1 MENNFNITSGSVSDR
16 GLSEKRPENEDSY
29 LVLEEHGIYAVA
41 DGVGGAQAGD
51 VASQMAVEIL
61 GEAFINQKDEQDA
74 EDVMRAAIEQANSAI
89 YQMANDLP
97 QLSSMATTVV
107 ALHINGNIATIGH
120 VGDSRAYRR
129 DSNGTLLRETDDHS
143 VVEEEVRAGRMTPE
157 QAANHPSKNVI
168 SRALGAESD
177 VDIDLRT
184 IMLEPGTTF
193 LLCSDGIT
201 RHIDD
206 FELTSFLGMDAEPA
220 EICARL
226 KDLCYDRGAEDNLT
240 AVVVRVAGEPAQQYS
255 TAAAGAGE
263 VEEMTVA
270 SARAAFADE
279 DDASDEEFSNGDT
292 ISITEDELDDQS
304 YLMEDPDEE
313 VLVEDTKERLADYSS
328 SSLKVPAQL
337 DPQPEPVRP
346 APPVRS
352 TAYIARDVEVTST
365 GSGNRLL
372 SALLFLLLGGVLGA
386 GGYYFWLAS
395 QPEAPAPVET
405 PVLTEMKST
414 NPPLTAFEE
423 SRRLVDKN
431 PQAYLNSAPTPQ
443 DAPDY
448 FLVGRAQMLMG
459 KYWEAK
465 RSFTMARD
473 RLATVDPKDAKT
485 LAAEISMALA
495 IIESP
500 QATESFTRDIN
511 TANAGTSANS
521 NTNTSAAPIR

>member
-1 MENNFNITSGSVSDR
+1 
-16 GLSEKRPENEDSY
+16 
-29 LVLEEHGIYAVA
+29 
-41 DGVGGAQAGD
+41 
-51 VASQMAVEIL
+51 
-61 GEAFINQKDEQDA
+61 
-74 EDVMRAAIEQANSAI
+74 
-89 YQMANDLP
+89 
-97 QLSSMATTVV
+97 
-107 ALHINGNIATIGH
+107 
-120 VGDSRAYRR
+120 
-129 DSNGTLLRETDDHS
+129 
-143 VVEEEVRAGRMTPE
+143 MTPE

-240 AVVVRVAGEPAQQYS
+240 AVVVRVAGEPAEQYS
-255 TAAAGAGE
+255 TAAAGAGDG
-263 VEEMTVA
+263 EEMTVA
-270 SARAAFADE
+270 SARAGFADG
-279 DDASDEEFSNGDT
+279 DDVSDEEFSNGDT
-292 ISITEDELDDQS
+292 ISIAEDDLDDQS
-304 YLMEDPDEE
+304 YLMEDAEEE

-328 SSLKVPAQL
+328 SSLKVPAQA
-337 DPQPEPVRP
+337 EP
-346 APPVRS
+346 APPPAVVHSAPPLRQFPTREVES
-352 TAYIARDVEVTST
+352 TSPGGASRI
-365 GSGNRLL
+365 L
-372 SALLFLLLGGVLGA
+372 SAVLFLLLGTVLGA
-386 GGYYFWLAS
+386 GVYYFFLNP
-395 QPEAPAPVET
+395 QPEPPGVAET
-405 PVLTEMKST
+405 PVITEMKSA

-423 SRRLVDKN
+423 GRRLVDKD

-511 TANAGTSANS
+511 TANTATSANS
-521 NTNTSAAPIR
+521 NTNTAAAPIR